1 MVDFPAL
8 DTSRLTLREVVD
20 SDAENILRVH
30 GDAKHMRWFGSDPI
44 PDLDGAA
51 KLIATFASWRKEPV
65 SGARW
70 AMELRDQPGLIG
82 TCGLFRW
89 NRNWKSCAVGYE
101 IAPAH
106 QGRGYM
112 KEALKAII
120 TWGFREVHLNRI
132 EAQVHPDN
140 TASRALLEALG
151 FVQEGRQREAGYWAG
166 GHHDLLQYALL
177 NTQWRT
183 ANAV

>member
-8 DTSRLTLREVVD
+8 ETSRLTLREIVE
-20 SDAENILRVH
+20 SDAEDIIRIH
-30 GDAKHMRWFGSDPI
+30 GDAEHMRWFGSDPMR
-44 PDLDGAA
+44 DVDGAA
-51 KLIATFASWRKEPV
+51 KLVAMFASWRKEPV

-70 AMELRDQPGLIG
+70 ALELRNQPGLIG

-89 NRNWKSCAVGYE
+89 NRNWRSCTIGYE

-112 KEALKAII
+112 KEALKTII
-120 TWGFREVHLNRI
+120 TWGFRDVPLNRI

-140 TASRALLEALG
+140 TASLALLEALG
-151 FVQEGRQREAGYWAG
+151 FWQEGRQREAGYWAG
-166 GHHDLLQYALL
+166 RHHDLLQYALL
-177 NTQWRT
+177 NAQWST
-183 ANAV
+183 AKTV